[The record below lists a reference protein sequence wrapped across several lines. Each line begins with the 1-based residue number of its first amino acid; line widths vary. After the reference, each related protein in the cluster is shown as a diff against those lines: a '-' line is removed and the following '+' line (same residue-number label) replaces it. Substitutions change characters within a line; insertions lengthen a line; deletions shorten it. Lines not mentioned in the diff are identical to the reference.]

1 MQIYQQAPHQMVQRN
16 HQFVNINQN
25 NTMQVPIPIV
35 QQPKKFPSPQ
45 KQERR
50 DLSPSNFMKKVKI

>member
-1 MQIYQQAPHQMVQRN
+1 MAIYHQEPHQMVQRN
-16 HQFVNINQN
+16 HQIVNLNQN
-25 NTMQVPIPIV
+25 NTMQLPIPIL

-50 DLSPSNFMKKVKI
+50 DLSPSNFMKRVKI

>member
-1 MQIYQQAPHQMVQRN
+1 
-16 HQFVNINQN
+16 
-25 NTMQVPIPIV
+25 MQVPIPIV